1 MLNQIKKGQES
12 AVFMNAKLNLIGY
25 AQKEVANDENPENPI
40 KWCELLLGHGVN
52 CCKFNAP
59 HDCGV
64 ETLELYKEYT
74 FAFAVDEKSKR
85 LKVIGIFTPEYLAT
99 LDKKKESK

>member
-12 AVFMNAKLNLIGY
+12 AVFMNAKLNLIGFTQREMEN
-25 AQKEVANDENPENPI
+25 AENPENPI

-59 HDCGV
+59 FDCGV
-64 ETLELYKEYT
+64 EALEMYKEYT
-74 FAFAVDEKSKR
+74 FAFSVDEKSKR
-85 LKVIGIFTPEYLAT
+85 LRVIGIFTPEYLES
-99 LDKKKESK
+99 LKKKESK

>member
-12 AVFMNAKLNLIGY
+12 AVFLSANLHLIGY
-25 AQKEVANDENPENPI
+25 TQKEMENPDNPANPI

-59 HDCGV
+59 YDCGV
-64 ETLELYKEYT
+64 ETLEMYKEYS
-74 FAFAVDEKSKR
+74 FSFSVDEKTKR
-85 LKVIGIFTPEYLAT
+85 FKVIGIFTPEYLES
-99 LDKKKESK
+99 LKKKESK